1 MIYFDNG
8 ATTYPKPRCVVS
20 GVTSTIRYK
29 CGNPS
34 RSSHRLSL
42 LAGEEVYKTREA
54 VAELLNAP
62 FAENVVFTYNA
73 TYALNMAIKTLINE
87 KCHVI
92 ISDIEHNSV
101 RRPLKVLS
109 DKIGIDISEYDSSL
123 PLEEAIIPL
132 IRPDTAAIVSTLAS
146 NVTGKEIDF
155 SALSDIAKRYSLKL
169 IVDAS
174 QAAGHRPI
182 DLSKYECDALCA
194 PAHKALFGIQGAG
207 FVYFKDRCRRG
218 DFIEGGSGTNSL
230 EAEMPTLLPEGYE
243 AGTLSVPAIS
253 ALRYGIEFIRDIGI
267 GNIEHHLNKLRAL
280 TAEGMRGTAGVTL
293 YESYGG
299 NVIFNLWDM
308 TSHKLAG
315 ILDENDICTRGG
327 LHCAPSAHIK
337 LGTLDRGV
345 VRVSFSILNT
355 IDEVEYFVRTVRRIS
370 EKYSPY
376 RENIK

>member
-101 RRPLKVLS
+101 RRPLKALS

-132 IRPDTAAIVSTLAS
+132 IRTDTAAIVSTLAS

-174 QAAGHRPI
+174 QAAGHRAI
-182 DLSKYECDALCA
+182 DLSKCECDALCA

-293 YESYGG
+293 YDSYGG
-299 NVIFNLWDM
+299 NVIFNLWDI

-355 IDEVEYFVRTVRRIS
+355 VDEVEYFVRTVRRIS

>member
-8 ATTYPKPRCVVS
+8 ATTYPKPRCVINGVS
-20 GVTSTIRYK
+20 STIRYK
-29 CGNPS
+29 GGNPS

-42 LAGEEVYKTREA
+42 LAGDEVYKTREA
-54 VAELLNAP
+54 IIELLNAP

-73 TYALNMAIKTLINE
+73 TYALNMAIKTLIYK

-92 ISDIEHNSV
+92 TSDIEHNSV
-101 RRPLKVLS
+101 RRPLNVLKS
-109 DKIGIDISEYDSSL
+109 KIGIDISEYNSDL
-123 PLEEAIIPL
+123 PLEDAIIPL
-132 IRPDTAAIVSTLAS
+132 IRSDTAAIVSTLAS

-182 DLSKYECDALCA
+182 DISECECDAICA

-207 FVYFKDRCRRG
+207 FAYFKDRYRT
-218 DFIEGGSGTNSL
+218 DSFIEGGSGTNSL
-230 EAEMPTLLPEGYE
+230 EIEMPSLLPEGYE
-243 AGTLSVPAIS
+243 AGTLGVPAIA
-253 ALRYGIEFIRDIGI
+253 ALRYGISFIRDIGI
-267 GNIEHHLNKLRAL
+267 ENIEQHLNKLRAL
-280 TAEGMRGTAGVTL
+280 TMEGLRGTEGITL

-308 TSHKLAG
+308 TSHRLAG

-337 LGTLDRGV
+337 LGTLERGV

-355 IDEVEYFVRTVRRIS
+355 VDEVEHFLHTVRRIS
-370 EKYSPY
+370 EKYA
-376 RENIK
+376 KKQ